1 MIRLEEEVSRARRYK
16 RPFSLVMIDLDAR
29 EGGDPGEA
37 IKRVAQI
44 VRLQLRAGIDFPSL
58 YADDRV
64 AMILPETDVE
74 GAMVVAERI
83 REKVAGPDAVQ
94 TVSIGI
100 AAYPAA
106 ATTIHALIEAADR
119 ALVSARQQGR
129 NRTIVGAAI

>member
-1 MIRLEEEVSRARRYK
+1 
-16 RPFSLVMIDLDAR
+16 
-29 EGGDPGEA
+29 
-37 IKRVAQI
+37 
-44 VRLQLRAGIDFPSL
+44 
-58 YADDRV
+58 
-64 AMILPETDVE
+64 MILPETDVE